1 MNGEP
6 NGSEELTLLIVD
18 RAVFDAGGNSAVS
31 NQAKSKVTLND
42 KNAPIITKLL
52 LSENNEIVEVT
63 FNEKIFG
70 TIDGNTAIDSSV
82 FNLSISGGTAKL
94 TQADPKKLTAKD
106 SVTYTITLPLSG
118 IPDGSETVT
127 IACFTSIWYSAK
139 R

>member
-1 MNGEP
+1 MCIRD
-6 NGSEELTLLIVD
+6 S
-18 RAVFDAGGNSAVS
+18 
-31 NQAKSKVTLND
+31 

-52 LSENNEIVEVT
+52 LSENNETVEVT

-106 SVTYTITLPLSG
+106 SLTYTIALPLSG

-127 IACFTSIWYSAK
+127 IALEKESVYDASG
-139 R
+139 